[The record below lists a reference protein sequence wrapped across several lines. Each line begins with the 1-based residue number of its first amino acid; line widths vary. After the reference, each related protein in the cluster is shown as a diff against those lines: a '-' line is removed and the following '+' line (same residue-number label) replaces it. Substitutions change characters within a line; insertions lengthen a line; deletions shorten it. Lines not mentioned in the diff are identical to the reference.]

1 MVGQTS
7 QRCPSLTGAC
17 GMPGDEVHLM
27 RHPSYH
33 QLVLDL
39 EHDIGERRDISGLH
53 EGGGEAARKG
63 VVTDLW
69 TEAMQPAQLR
79 STSWARFSQDGV
91 DSAKTT

>member
-1 MVGQTS
+1 MS
-7 QRCPSLTGAC
+7 
-17 GMPGDEVHLM
+17 
-27 RHPSYH
+27 HPSYH

-69 TEAMQPAQLR
+69 IEDAMQCSPLSFAY
-79 STSWARFSQDGV
+79 
-91 DSAKTT
+91 DSLGSVQAGRGGLSEDDMELMLVAMFFLID